1 MNRKNAFEQKGTR
14 KVAATKLRK
23 IVGMVMAALMCFAL
37 TPAAAFAE
45 SGTNNDNGSI
55 KIEKAKE
62 GYTYKAYQVLQ
73 LEQYNTEAN
82 AYLYKAAAGWGEWLA
97 GQTAYVSIDE
107 NGYVQWAGSA
117 DTQEADA
124 AAFAQQAVQ
133 FAVKSGIQATAVE
146 TAKGTT
152 VEFTGLNLGYYVV
165 DSSMGALCSLNTT
178 SPEATIT
185 EKNDVPTLN
194 KQVEEG
200 SKWGSANDAAIGDT
214 VNFQITVTAQA
225 GAQNYA
231 IHDIM
236 SKGLDFKGITN
247 VTLNGGAVSTDAY
260 ALSTANADGCTF
272 EIAFTPAFCQG
283 LQPNDQIVVSYS
295 AALNEKA
302 VVQVAETNKAELS
315 YGDAHKTLPSTTD
328 TYTWGMKVI
337 KVNGNDTAQKL
348 AGAKF
353 TLQKQGSNEPIGFVA
368 GTAVEGTPVYTV
380 APAGTAGAITEI
392 ETTEAGEFFIY
403 GLDSGTY
410 ELVETQAPTGFNK
423 MTEPIEVTISKDAET
438 GIANI
443 EEVTV
448 ENLTGLQLPS
458 TGGMGTT
465 VLYIVGGVLVLGAI
479 IFLVRRRSSATK

>member
-1 MNRKNAFEQKGTR
+1 
-14 KVAATKLRK
+14 
-23 IVGMVMAALMCFAL
+23 MAALMCFAL
-37 TPAAAFAE
+37 TPAAAFAA
-45 SGTNNDNGSI
+45 SGTNENSSGSI
-55 KIEKAKE
+55 KIENAKE

-97 GQTAYVSIDE
+97 GQTAYVSIDD

-117 DTQEADA
+117 DTQQADA
-124 AAFAQQAVQ
+124 AAFAQQAVA
-133 FAVKSGIQATAVE
+133 FAVEKGIAPTREATA
-146 TAKGTT
+146 AGTT
-152 VEFTGLNLGYYVV
+152 VEFTNLNLGYYVV

-178 SPEATIT
+178 NPEAEIT
-185 EKNDVPTLN
+185 EKNDVPTID
-194 KQVEEG
+194 KQVQEG
-200 SKWGSANDAAIGDT
+200 NDWDIANDAAIGDT
-214 VNFQITVTAQA
+214 VNFQIIVTGQP
-225 GAQNYA
+225 GAQNYV
-231 IHDIM
+231 IHDTM
-236 SKGLDFKGITN
+236 TDGLTFDPNN
-247 VTLNGGAVSTDAY
+247 VVITLNGTPVEPVSYTLNTEPTDE
-260 ALSTANADGCTF
+260 CTF
-272 EIAFTPAFCQG
+272 EITFTQPFCDAIKK
-283 LQPNDQIVVSYS
+283 NDQIVVSYS
-295 AALNEKA
+295 AVLNEKA

-337 KVNGNDTAQKL
+337 KVNGNDNAQKL

-423 MTEPIEVTISKDAET
+423 MTEPTVVEISKDSET